1 MKWVKQILVIIVLIS
16 FFPINTLAKEKI
28 NVYVFKKEG
37 CNYCENAL
45 SFFNAMDEEYKS
57 YFNLVVKDVKE
68 SDTNVLLKKIVNY
81 FKINMK
87 GVPLIVIGNQTFE
100 GFNDDMKEK
109 IKSAI
114 KTNYENESA
123 DVVLPLMTTSKTKE
137 NSSSIIWIILAIIV
151 GIFFLWYIVKD
162 DKKVQK
168 K

>member
-1 MKWVKQILVIIVLIS
+1 
-16 FFPINTLAKEKI
+16 
-28 NVYVFKKEG
+28 
-37 CNYCENAL
+37 
-45 SFFNAMDEEYKS
+45 
-57 YFNLVVKDVKE
+57 
-68 SDTNVLLKKIVNY
+68 
-81 FKINMK
+81 MK